1 VPFVLVFCLTD
12 YLKLYQ
18 RGAMAH
24 TRPDMPAARFTRF
37 DPGPILDSP
46 NANEHDEMDLDDAPD
61 ILRIA
66 IDFGTTFSS
75 VAYTRTPAS
84 DYSITPMDIACIA
97 RYPGDRPLPMVTQA
111 WEPRQDVP
119 TELWYPQTPLGDRGR
134 HNKPSLTQDEDQSDR
149 ESLPE
154 SDTSSALSVSIF
166 EREQTPEDVLETSGS
181 DQERSPDALAWGF
194 EVQNQLATE
203 DIPQDGDSRVTRFK
217 LLLNEPGDKSQ
228 KIEQIKMDTMAGLKK
243 LKKLKL
249 IKSNTDVIT
258 HFLEKLFFHIKEEL
272 QQVDRLAPP
281 VNVEFVLCVPAEWPS
296 KACRTMQDSMAKAA
310 RSSGL
315 GLLKD
320 GSLDNL
326 FIVSEPEAAA
336 ACIMAER
343 GNDIFV
349 RPIIMKTL
357 RQI

>member
-1 VPFVLVFCLTD
+1 
-12 YLKLYQ
+12 
-18 RGAMAH
+18 MAY
-24 TRPDMPAARFTRF
+24 TRPDRPTERFTRF
-37 DPGPILDSP
+37 DPGPILDGSST
-46 NANEHDEMDLDDAPD
+46 NEHDEMELDEKPD

-75 VAYTRTPAS
+75 VAYARTPAS
-84 DYSITPMDIACIA
+84 KYSTTPMDIACIA

-119 TELWYPQTPLGDRGR
+119 TELWYPETFFDDRSR
-134 HNKPSLTQDEDQSDR
+134 HHKPGLTQDEDQSDH
-149 ESLPE
+149 ESLLE
-154 SDTSSALSVSIF
+154 SDASSALSVSFF
-166 EREQTPEDVLETSGS
+166 EREQTPEDVLKTSDS
-181 DQERSPDALAWGF
+181 DQERNLDALAWGF

-203 DIPQDGDSRVTRFK
+203 DVRQDGDRRIARFK
-217 LLLNEPGDKSQ
+217 LLLDEPEKLLLDKPRDKGQ

-243 LKKLKL
+243 LRKLKL
-249 IKSNTDVIT
+249 IESNTDVVT

-272 QQVDRLAPP
+272 QQVDRLEPA

-296 KACRTMQDSMAKAA
+296 KACRIMQDSMAKAA
-310 RSSGL
+310 RRSDL

-349 RPIIMKTL
+349 RPIIINT
-357 RQI
+357 

>member
-1 VPFVLVFCLTD
+1 
-12 YLKLYQ
+12 
-18 RGAMAH
+18 MAY
-24 TRPDMPAARFTRF
+24 TRSDRPTERFTRF
-37 DPGPILDSP
+37 DPGPILDGS
-46 NANEHDEMDLDDAPD
+46 NTNEHDEMELDDNPD

-75 VAYTRTPAS
+75 VAYARTPES
-84 DYSITPMDIACIA
+84 GYFTTPMDIACIA

-119 TELWYPQTPLGDRGR
+119 TELWYRETFFDDPGH
-134 HNKPSLTQDEDQSDR
+134 HNEPSLTQDEDQSDH

-154 SDTSSALSVSIF
+154 SDTSSALSVSLF
-166 EREQTPEDVLETSGS
+166 EGEQTPEDVSKTSDS
-181 DQERSPDALAWGF
+181 DQERNLDLVAWGF

-203 DIPQDGDSRVTRFK
+203 DVHQDCDRRIARFK
-217 LLLNEPGDKSQ
+217 LLLDQPRDKGQ
-228 KIEQIKMDTMAGLKK
+228 KIEQIKMDTMARLKK
-243 LKKLKL
+243 LRKLKL
-249 IKSNTDVIT
+249 IESNTDVVT

-272 QQVDRLAPP
+272 QQVDRLDPA
-281 VNVEFVLCVPAEWPS
+281 VKVEFVLCVPAEWPS
-296 KACRTMQDSMAKAA
+296 KACRIMQDSMAKAA
-310 RSSGL
+310 RRSNL

-349 RPIIMKTL
+349 RLIVFNTYVKSDTKIAW
-357 RQI
+357 